1 VRWDTTAPFADRRP
15 SPEDD
20 VSDTVVLGA
29 AAGPGS
35 PFAHPSDPAHL
46 SDDAASRRPAEP
58 AAQDPRTAEP
68 GAGSGRHGSP
78 GGQPGRRASSD
89 TDGLGL
95 ADLLA
100 GALAAYRNL

>member
-1 VRWDTTAPFADRRP
+1 
-15 SPEDD
+15 

-35 PFAHPSDPAHL
+35 PLAHPSDPAHL